1 MKMADFE
8 AEIVRK
14 ARELSALVEG
24 VRAMRRGRHSAL
36 VDVGTGM
43 VVVGAHLSRFALT
56 EQRTR
61 AKS

>member
-1 MKMADFE
+1 MKMDDFE
-8 AEIVRK
+8 AEMGRK
-14 ARELSALVEG
+14 VRELSAMAEG
-24 VRAMRRGRHSAL
+24 VRAMRRGHHSAL